1 VNESISEPVRVTGER
16 TISLDCAQCGGPIM
30 LARTGRRPRFC
41 SDTCRK
47 RASEERRAAARL
59 GYPEPVTRVVRE
71 VIERVISPEA
81 PPPTRPWRAPS
92 TPPARSTP
100 RTGID
105 WATELRVLA
114 DQLRTNPLS
123 LVRTR
128 DEFEEFASAVDELH
142 AATQPPAPPA
152 GSAAPAPTPA
162 GIAPTPTGAGLS
174 RQQRRALERQQRK
187 QAH

>member
-1 VNESISEPVRVTGER
+1 MRVKSER
-16 TISLDCAQCGGPIM
+16 TISLDCAQCGDPIM

-71 VIERVISPEA
+71 VVERVISPETPPA
-81 PPPTRPWRAPS
+81 PRPWRAPS

-100 RTGID
+100 RTGIE
-105 WATELRVLA
+105 WAAELRVLA
-114 DQLRTNPLS
+114 DRVRTNPLS

-128 DEFEEFASAVDELH
+128 DEFEALATAVNELH
-142 AATQPPAPPA
+142 AATQSPAPPTA
-152 GSAAPAPTPA
+152 PVAPASAPTE
-162 GIAPTPTGAGLS
+162 ITPTPTGARLS